1 MGSKYK
7 EAFKAG
13 LATLMIPVAKMILD
27 VILDKLSNRQDIR
40 SIYGQKGRDYNAQR
54 R

>member
-7 EAFKAG
+7 DAFKAG
-13 LATLMIPVAKMILD
+13 LATLLIPVAKMILD
-27 VILDKLSNRQDIR
+27 VILDKLSNKKDIR
-40 SIYGQKGRDYNAQR
+40 SSYEQKGRDYNAQR